1 MHPKTRRDGPI
12 CLKPFALTKLREAKE
27 TLNLV
32 RRAWTRPV
40 DSLLRSTLGS
50 ERRATY
56 TRNLERAGQTEI
68 ENAIQESVTTDNRE
82 LAAACLTRLDSIGKE
97 GRKSVRFSKID
108 VAEVLAGADFLKAQ
122 EAFGLA
128 DLAIAQSELAEREIQ
143 GKPLSPGD
151 KMRSGLMRHDLES
164 KIGRKIDTDG
174 HVIDADGNP
183 TGETF
188 EERLDRLYP
197 GGPLPEGFTFVE
209 TDGSEVNA
217 D

>member
-1 MHPKTRRDGPI
+1 MMRVDQ
-12 CLKPFALTKLREAKE
+12 E
-27 TLNLV
+27 TNRTPNASFRNGSGADAPEFRNGSIGDL
-32 RRAWTRPV
+32 
-40 DSLLRSTLGS
+40 SRSDIADIMAGG
-50 ERRATY
+50 E
-56 TRNLERAGQTEI
+56 TRNAL
-68 ENAIQESVTTDNRE
+68 
-82 LAAACLTRLDSIGKE
+82 
-97 GRKSVRFSKID
+97 
-108 VAEVLAGADFLKAQ
+108 
-122 EAFGLA
+122 EAFALA
-128 DLAIAQSELAEREIQ
+128 DLAFAQSELAEREIR

-151 KMRSGLMRHDLES
+151 KMRIGLMRHDLES